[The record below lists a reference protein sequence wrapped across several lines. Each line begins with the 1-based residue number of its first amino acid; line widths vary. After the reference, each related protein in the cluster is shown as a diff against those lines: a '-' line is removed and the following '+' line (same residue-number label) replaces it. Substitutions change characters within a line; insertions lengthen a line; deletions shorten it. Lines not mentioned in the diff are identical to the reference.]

1 MAEAKPSGSVENILS
16 PNENLVE
23 EPSSQETTEQ
33 PMVREEVVR
42 RSTALKK
49 RKYHVKILVMG
60 LTGAGKSSLINA
72 MMGDIVAN
80 VQPGPMSC
88 QTDIECHKGEH
99 DGIKIKIYDTA
110 GFGDSIIPE
119 KKIIK
124 NISEGTPRKGFD
136 LIIIAIKMTERLAT
150 NATQML
156 SSLGKLLD
164 EQMWKRTI
172 VVLTFANMLVTQLEE
187 GYQDYSE
194 DGLKEEFDRHTR
206 QFKTL
211 FSDHT
216 KIDKEIA
223 QNIPFILVGGFKSRE
238 LPTDKDWLVT
248 LWDHSII
255 RCRTEVKPFLRRLRI
270 QRLINDLRLK
280 VHSIFIKTNNE
291 EAIKEK
297 EQEPNSQPN
306 SAGEEEGRIKP
317 DSNQPNPKE
326 EEQDPDSNQ
335 PNAEEEE
342 QDPDSNQPNTE
353 EEGRIDPDSNQP
365 NAEEEEQDPDSN
377 QPNAEEEGRIDP
389 DSNQPNA
396 EEEEQDPDSLE
407 PNAEYNHQP
416 RNSFG
421 GLGDSLFSEML
432 AEFPGLKQD

>member
-1 MAEAKPSGSVENILS
+1 MAEATPSGSVENILS

-23 EPSSQETTEQ
+23 ETPPPPQEITEQ
-33 PMVREEVVR
+33 PIDREAVVR
-42 RSTALKK
+42 RSMTLKE

-72 MMGDIVAN
+72 MMGQIVAK

-88 QTDIECHKGEH
+88 QADIECHKGEH

-110 GFGDSIIPE
+110 GFGESTISE

-124 NISEGTPRKGFD
+124 NISESTPRKGFD

-164 EQMWKRTI
+164 EEMWKRTI
-172 VVLTFANMLVTQLEE
+172 VVLTFANVLVTQLEE

-194 DGLKEEFDRHTR
+194 DGLKKEFERQTE

-216 KIDKEIA
+216 KIDKNIA
-223 QNIPFILVGGFKSRE
+223 DSIPFILVGSFKRRR

-255 RCRTEVKPFLRRLRI
+255 RCRTEVKPFLRRLGI

-326 EEQDPDSNQ
+326 EEQDPDSLKS
-335 PNAEEEE
+335 NAK
-342 QDPDSNQPNTE
+342 
-353 EEGRIDPDSNQP
+353 
-365 NAEEEEQDPDSN
+365 
-377 QPNAEEEGRIDP
+377 
-389 DSNQPNA
+389 
-396 EEEEQDPDSLE
+396 
-407 PNAEYNHQP
+407 YNHQP
-416 RNSFG
+416 LNGLG

-432 AEFPGLKQD
+432 QEFPALKTINL

>member
-1 MAEAKPSGSVENILS
+1 MATQIDQVVRSIFQRTMAEATPSGYVVNILS

-23 EPSSQETTEQ
+23 EPFEAFG
-33 PMVREEVVR
+33 MAMNREEVVR
-42 RSTALKK
+42 RSMTLKE

-72 MMGDIVAN
+72 MMGQIVAK

-88 QTDIECHKGEH
+88 QADIECHKGEH

-110 GFGDSIIPE
+110 GFGESTISE

-124 NISEGTPRKGFD
+124 NISESTPRKGFD
-136 LIIIAIKMTERLAT
+136 LIIIAIKMTERLTT

-172 VVLTFANMLVTQLEE
+172 VVLTFANVLVTQLEE

-194 DGLKEEFDRHTR
+194 DGLKKEFERQTE

-216 KIDKEIA
+216 KIDKNIA
-223 QNIPFILVGGFKSRE
+223 DSIPFILVGSFKRRE
-238 LPTDKDWLVT
+238 LPTDADWLVT
-248 LWDHSII
+248 LWTQSILQ
-255 RCRTEVKPFLRRLRI
+255 CRTEVQPFLRRLSI

-280 VHSIFIKTNNE
+280 VHSIFIRTNDDEAE
-291 EAIKEK
+291 EEK

-306 SAGEEEGRIKP
+306 SAREKQGSKQP
-317 DSNQPNPKE
+317 DSPQSNPDKDPASAEHNRQP
-326 EEQDPDSNQ
+326 QD
-335 PNAEEEE
+335 
-342 QDPDSNQPNTE
+342 
-353 EEGRIDPDSNQP
+353 G
-365 NAEEEEQDPDSN
+365 
-377 QPNAEEEGRIDP
+377 
-389 DSNQPNA
+389 
-396 EEEEQDPDSLE
+396 LE
-407 PNAEYNHQP
+407 
-416 RNSFG
+416 R
-421 GLGDSLFSEML
+421 
-432 AEFPGLKQD
+432 

>member
-1 MAEAKPSGSVENILS
+1 MAEATPSGSVENILS

-23 EPSSQETTEQ
+23 ETPPPQGTTEQ
-33 PMVREEVVR
+33 PMNRKEVVR
-42 RSTALKK
+42 RSMTLKE

-72 MMGDIVAN
+72 MMGQIVAN

-88 QTDIECHKGEH
+88 QAEVDCHKGEH

-110 GFGDSIIPE
+110 GFGDSTIPE

-124 NISEGTPRKGFD
+124 NISESTPRKGFD

-150 NATQML
+150 NTAQML

-172 VVLTFANMLVTQLEE
+172 VVLTFANMVVTQLEE

-194 DGLKEEFDRHTR
+194 AGLKVEFERQTR
-206 QFKTL
+206 QFRTL
-211 FSDHT
+211 FSNHT
-216 KIDKEIA
+216 KIDKKIA
-223 QNIPFILVGGFKSRE
+223 DSIPFILVGGFKRRK
-238 LPTDKDWLVT
+238 LPTDDDWLVT

-255 RCRTEVKPFLRRLRI
+255 RCRTEVKPFLKRLRI

-280 VHSIFIKTNNE
+280 VNSIFIKTNE
-291 EAIKEK
+291 EAIEEK
-297 EQEPNSQPN
+297 EQEPNS
-306 SAGEEEGRIKP
+306 AEEDEGRIEP
-317 DSNQPNPKE
+317 DF
-326 EEQDPDSNQ
+326 
-335 PNAEEEE
+335 
-342 QDPDSNQPNTE
+342 
-353 EEGRIDPDSNQP
+353 NQP